1 MSLESNDFREVVV
14 FEERKENEGV
24 MAKASFP
31 TPAAIDEEDL
41 QAVEWSET
49 EFRLKMYIS

>member
-1 MSLESNDFREVVV
+1 MSLESNDFREVFV